1 VPQAYTVLIGAA
13 NLLPTLKDQ
22 TADLNGEVLAFS
34 DVEAIRALEAIVR
47 RRPRTVALER
57 MFSTTPRGV
66 ALINRIKSD
75 PALTDLEIRVLT
87 HDPEYRRLI
96 PEPAPPPVPIVP
108 AEPSPAPVPDI
119 PAPVAVAPPVSA
131 PPPVDAPARVIS
143 LPPIAASLPPLAAPP
158 AVAAPPVVVEPPTAP
173 AVKLS
178 AVPIDLRGTRRAER
192 FRLTATIEIVVDGTP
207 AALIDLSV
215 IGAQVVSPSP
225 LKPNQRVRI
234 SLNDDQVSVRL
245 RGSVEWA

>member
-1 VPQAYTVLIGAA
+1 MPQAYTVLIGAA

-34 DVEAIRALEAIVR
+34 DAEAIRALEAIVK

-96 PEPAPPPVPIVP
+96 PEPPPPPMPIVP

-119 PAPVAVAPPVSA
+119 PAPVAVAHARRRSDCRCGEGPQQQDEEKDRAQGLVEARSKEREHA
-131 PPPVDAPARVIS
+131 RVHGGYDAAPADR
-143 LPPIAASLPPLAAPP
+143 
-158 AVAAPPVVVEPPTAP
+158 
-173 AVKLS
+173 
-178 AVPIDLRGTRRAER
+178 
-192 FRLTATIEIVVDGTP
+192 
-207 AALIDLSV
+207 
-215 IGAQVVSPSP
+215 
-225 LKPNQRVRI
+225 RVRR
-234 SLNDDQVSVRL
+234 RL
-245 RGSVEWA
+245 P